1 MALTPMSAF
10 KVTPMSAFKA
20 GMKKVFNPKE
30 VLA

>member
-10 KVTPMSAFKA
+10 KV